1 MKTAI
6 YLTVISIGLLAAN
19 SCGTFAAQPT
29 ATATATS
36 LPTDTSTPEPTIT
49 PSNTPTMTPLPP
61 PTSTP
66 AQDAL
71 HIPTGTP
78 VSAWKGIPIMP
89 NAVSG
94 DGDDKGYSYTADAT
108 PSDVQK
114 YYDEALA
121 KLGWSAFATG
131 KGEGKSVL
139 LFYQKGS
146 EMLSLLAVSDAVDGL
161 TLVVFVKV

>member
-1 MKTAI
+1 MKTVI
-6 YLTVISIGLLAAN
+6 YLMVISICLLAAS
-19 SCGTFAAQPT
+19 SCSTVAAQPT
-29 ATATATS
+29 VTATATS
-36 LPTDTSTPEPTIT
+36 LPTATSTPEPTIT
-49 PSNTPTMTPLPP
+49 PSNTPTMTPLPA

-66 AQDAL
+66 PQEVL

-94 DGDDKGYSYTADAT
+94 DGDDKGYSYTVDAT
-108 PSDVQK
+108 PDDVQK
-114 YYDEALA
+114 YYDKALA

-131 KGEGKSVL
+131 KEEGKSVL
-139 LFYQKGS
+139 MFYQKGS

-161 TLVVFVKV
+161 TLVMLVKM